1 MSKSKTI
8 WVAVLVGVIAL
19 LVRLPE
25 AGSFMTVDEYNW
37 MTRSATLWDEVF
49 RQGDLSGTFQSTH
62 PGTSVMWLAGSGI
75 AWQANRLG
83 FALDQASLRHWQAS
97 LRHFR
102 RYATGPIVLM
112 AALLIA
118 GLTMVCIRLFGLLPG
133 SLMGIWL
140 ASDPYLIGMN
150 QVVHPDALLGLFMLG
165 ALLLYS
171 LYLVEHK
178 ENKKDKRV
186 FRLMSGISLG
196 LAMSSKLVPSLWLL
210 PILLGMTVF
219 TQRQSKRWPRWSD
232 GATAL
237 LEVVAVA
244 VLVFVLLWP
253 TVFTVPDLQ
262 LGYVVRDTVSVLTQE
277 HVALAAAEQSINPVT
292 FYGRT
297 VLGRVTPYTQL
308 LVLAAVVLLVGK
320 GVTTA
325 GRKERQSLRWL
336 VLYVIGFLIVIT
348 FASKKADRYALPAL
362 AALPLIA
369 GWMAAGLLRWSQKKW
384 QWSNLFLGTIAV
396 GVSLLLLLVPLWWLP
411 HAIAYNNP
419 LFEVRPLSQQGWGEG
434 LELAA
439 QWLNERD
446 QGAALIVA
454 SWYPSVMRTYFDGQ
468 VVNLSVRNHK
478 NVSYIVTYRNML
490 GRSPD
495 SEASEVLRELA
506 DQEPVHTVMVGGLP
520 YVFIYEAK
528 HEVGNTD

>member
-1 MSKSKTI
+1 M
-8 WVAVLVGVIAL
+8 
-19 LVRLPE
+19 
-25 AGSFMTVDEYNW
+25 
-37 MTRSATLWDEVF
+37 
-49 RQGDLSGTFQSTH
+49 
-62 PGTSVMWLAGSGI
+62 
-75 AWQANRLG
+75 
-83 FALDQASLRHWQAS
+83 
-97 LRHFR
+97 
-102 RYATGPIVLM
+102 
-112 AALLIA
+112 
-118 GLTMVCIRLFGLLPG
+118 
-133 SLMGIWL
+133 
-140 ASDPYLIGMN
+140 
-150 QVVHPDALLGLFMLG
+150 
-165 ALLLYS
+165 
-171 LYLVEHK
+171 
-178 ENKKDKRV
+178 
-186 FRLMSGISLG
+186 
-196 LAMSSKLVPSLWLL
+196 
-210 PILLGMTVF
+210 
-219 TQRQSKRWPRWSD
+219 
-232 GATAL
+232 
-237 LEVVAVA
+237 
-244 VLVFVLLWP
+244 
-253 TVFTVPDLQ
+253 
-262 LGYVVRDTVSVLTQE
+262 
-277 HVALAAAEQSINPVT
+277 
-292 FYGRT
+292 
-297 VLGRVTPYTQL
+297 TPYTQL
-308 LVLAAVVLLVGK
+308 LVLAAVVLSVGK
-320 GVTTA
+320 GVTMA
-325 GRKERQSLRWL
+325 GRKEKQQFWWL

-439 QWLNERD
+439 AWLNERD